1 MKLQDIKLQDIIA
14 QVVGWITQAVSI
26 ALLLL
31 IAGAVAGVLGVRV
44 PILPRIEPQALAWLM
59 AAWWLWRGGKL

>member
-26 ALLLL
+26 ALLLA
-31 IAGAVAGVLGVRV
+31 ICGAVAGIYGFRA
-44 PILPRIEPQALAWLM
+44 PILPRIEPQALAWLCG
-59 AAWWLWRGGKL
+59 AWWLWRGGKL